1 MSYLDE
7 YEPMRY
13 SPSADQSAAASRS
26 RLGYG
31 GDPTRFGPG
40 PNDWTWQYGSPSD
53 FKSQPSQ
60 TNRYGYSRGGGY
72 YGGGGGTRTS
82 VSTTTFTMPRP
93 KTPDLP
99 TLELPKVDK
108 RAVAALA
115 QRAAAPGIRSL
126 RETVQQAMGASYENP
141 NVRRMT
147 LREALQGY
155 GAGLE
160 KVMAGAQAQAR
171 QEHQQEL
178 NLLAEERQQ
187 NWRAQ
192 VQRAMDSYNKAWSEY
207 LASAKKTTTQ
217 TSDDD
222 GAGGTGGYVWK
233 RLPSGAL
240 DRVPV
245 QRTGMWRDI
254 LRSEGMLR

>member
-7 YEPMRY
+7 YEPNYY
-13 SPSADQSAAASRS
+13 SPGADKSAGSVRPK
-26 RLGYG
+26 LGYG
-31 GDPTRFGPG
+31 GDPTRYGPG
-40 PNDWTWQYGSPSD
+40 PNDWTWEYGSPAS

-60 TNRYGYSRGGGY
+60 ANRYGSRGGSY
-72 YGGGGGTRTS
+72 GGGGTRTS

-93 KTPDLP
+93 STPKLP

-108 RAVAALA
+108 RAVSALA
-115 QRAAAPGIRSL
+115 QKSAAPGIRSL

-160 KVMAGAQAQAR
+160 KVMAGAQTQAR

-192 VQRAMDSYNKAWSEY
+192 VQQSMDAYNKAWSEY
-207 LASAKKTTTQ
+207 LSSAKKTTT
-217 TSDDD
+217 TSDED
-222 GAGGTGGYVWK
+222 GSGV
-233 RLPSGAL
+233 PSMTWIRNASGSL
-240 DRVPV
+240 DRVPTS
-245 QRTGMWRDI
+245 RTGLGRY
-254 LRSEGMLR
+254 LR

>member
-7 YEPMRY
+7 YESNSY
-13 SPSADQSAAASRS
+13 SPGADQSAGSIRPK
-26 RLGYG
+26 LGYG

-40 PNDWTWQYGSPSD
+40 PNDWTWQYGSPSS
-53 FKSQPSQ
+53 FKSQPSRSS
-60 TNRYGYSRGGGY
+60 RYGYSGGGY
-72 YGGGGGTRTS
+72 GGGTRTS
-82 VSTTTFTMPRP
+82 VSMTAFTMPRP
-93 KTPDLP
+93 TTPKLP
-99 TLELPKVDK
+99 TLELPRVDK
-108 RAVAALA
+108 RAVSALA

-160 KVMAGAQAQAR
+160 KVMAGAQHQAR

-187 NWRAQ
+187 NWRSQ
-192 VQRAMDSYNKAWSEY
+192 VQMAMDAYNKAWTEY
-207 LASAKKTTTQ
+207 LSSAKKTTT

-245 QRTGMWRDI
+245 QQTGLWKYIQQDNAAR
-254 LRSEGMLR
+254 